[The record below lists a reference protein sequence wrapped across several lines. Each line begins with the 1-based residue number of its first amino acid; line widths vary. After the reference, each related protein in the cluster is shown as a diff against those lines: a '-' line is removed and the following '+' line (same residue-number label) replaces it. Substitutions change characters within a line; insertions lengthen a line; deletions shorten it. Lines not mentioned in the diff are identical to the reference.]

1 MKLLNHFT
9 TGILFILLGMTMVFA
24 QEPNIPDSVQNIN
37 TNFHFQLTSVSQ
49 IKSGIHAPYSGAH
62 SLNPNAERA
71 STLTATIFWSEKLWK
86 HAAIYVNPEVAG
98 GGGISQAQGI
108 AGFSNGE
115 AFRVGQPAPAFYL
128 ARFFIQQTISLSEKR
143 ISIGENANEA
153 YKTKPEKYIDL
164 IFGKFSNADYFDK
177 NSFSHD
183 PRTQF
188 LNWSLMSNGAWDYA
202 ANVRGYTVGGIIE
215 YGTENFSWRTGLT
228 LLPLQA
234 NGNDL
239 NFKISKARAWV
250 TEIEKIFLINKR
262 KTIIRLLAY
271 HNTANMGN
279 YNQAVLQW
287 ESPDITQTRAYGRT
301 KYGFGINAEQDLNNG
316 IGIFARSSW
325 NDGKNESWAFTE
337 IDRSV
342 SLGMQFE
349 GYRWKRP
356 KDTFGVGAVLNGISK
371 EHQTYLAAG
380 GLGFIIGDGRLNY
393 KNEFATEIYYKAN
406 LFSDT
411 FFLSP
416 NIQYVNNPGYNKD
429 RGPAFLGAIR
439 VHIQF

>member
-49 IKSGIHAPYSGAH
+49 IKSRIHALYSGAH

-108 AGFSNGE
+108 AGFTNGE

-128 ARFFIQQTISLSEKR
+128 ARLFIQQTISLSEKM

-215 YGTENFSWRTGLT
+215 YCTENFSWRTGLT

-234 NGNDL
+234 NGNE
-239 NFKISKARAWV
+239 IGRAHV
-250 TEIEKIFLINKR
+250 
-262 KTIIRLLAY
+262 
-271 HNTANMGN
+271 
-279 YNQAVLQW
+279 
-287 ESPDITQTRAYGRT
+287 
-301 KYGFGINAEQDLNNG
+301 
-316 IGIFARSSW
+316 
-325 NDGKNESWAFTE
+325 
-337 IDRSV
+337 
-342 SLGMQFE
+342 
-349 GYRWKRP
+349 
-356 KDTFGVGAVLNGISK
+356 
-371 EHQTYLAAG
+371 
-380 GLGFIIGDGRLNY
+380 
-393 KNEFATEIYYKAN
+393 
-406 LFSDT
+406 
-411 FFLSP
+411 
-416 NIQYVNNPGYNKD
+416 
-429 RGPAFLGAIR
+429 
-439 VHIQF
+439 